1 VTELAALG
9 FETLPSQANFIF
21 TRHASR
27 PAALLLPQLR
37 EQKILVR
44 HFTQTRIAN
53 HLRISIGTQAECEL
67 LVQALQRILAAQPD
81 QKSEVSA

>member
-1 VTELAALG
+1 LA
-9 FETLPSQANFIF
+9 
-21 TRHASR
+21 R
-27 PAALLLPQLR
+27 LR

-67 LVQALQRILAAQPD
+67 LVQALQRILATTPD
-81 QKSEVSA
+81 SSTKVFA